1 MANQDK
7 YAKTIEDENLDAV
20 AGGAS
25 DMAKDIRFLQDLGV
39 QNINKNSS
47 MDDVKSAWKR
57 FGISA
62 HFKGNSS
69 LYSKPMEN
77 PEQYNG
83 KYKRN
88 GISRNDA
95 MIMTMRKQNKYLN
108 LENYI

>member
-1 MANQDK
+1 MTNEDK
-7 YAKTIEDENLDAV
+7 FAKTIDDENLNAV

-25 DMAKDIRFLQDLGV
+25 DMAKDIRFLHDVGV

-62 HFKGNSS
+62 YFKGNNS
-69 LYSKPMEN
+69 LYTKPMEN
-77 PEQYNG
+77 PEQYKG
-83 KYKRN
+83 RYKRD